1 MKKIWPFYLN
11 DTFFSPDSK
20 GATDYNQQ
28 NLTDMYD
35 YDFNSTCDQ
44 DLDAAGS
51 TIVLYYV
58 LFGLGLIGMNI
69 ITFVANAYML
79 YTLLHRSYIFQELF
93 FFLLWL
99 FVYFYGVFSHR
110 KRNSSLASPPIHK
123 AKDNDGRVPAQ
134 PGAVWP
140 HPSSHPPS
148 LGIQHPQPCL
158 V

>member
-51 TIVLYYV
+51 AIVLYYV
-58 LFGLGLIGMNI
+58 LFGLGVIGMNM
-69 ITFVANAYML
+69 ITFVANAYM
-79 YTLLHRSYIFQELF
+79 
-93 FFLLWL
+93 
-99 FVYFYGVFSHR
+99 
-110 KRNSSLASPPIHK
+110 
-123 AKDNDGRVPAQ
+123 
-134 PGAVWP
+134 
-140 HPSSHPPS
+140 
-148 LGIQHPQPCL
+148 
-158 V
+158 